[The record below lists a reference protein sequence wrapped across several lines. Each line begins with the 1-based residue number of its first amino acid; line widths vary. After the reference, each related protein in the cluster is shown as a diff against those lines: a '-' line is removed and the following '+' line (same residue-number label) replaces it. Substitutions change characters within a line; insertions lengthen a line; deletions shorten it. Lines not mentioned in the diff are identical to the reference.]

1 MDFFTRFEQ
10 ARWEFTY
17 GAPDSP
23 EEHNAL
29 QVGLVAYFY
38 LDKGYSDAK
47 RQAMADVLARYDSE
61 FGDKLRWGF
70 YKDPKKKESYRK
82 RPLQQ
87 KQAQMLAEDGEHMD
101 FWWASEEGTTYASD
115 YLFSIESPADWFEY
129 VHHAVSCVLF
139 YLPIEVLKDGGDK
152 CFEALLLE
160 FCQRLKPLHGLAGLG
175 VQQCYARDKYQHLEY
190 GIGQEFLALDITNSK
205 TWESGRDGIRS
216 VNWYTFVQTEWLE
229 KLGGEATLQRQMAD
243 PRIALLPYSGGVMIR
258 AGDWPELGWVKDE
271 PYPELY
277 VKVNKALK
285 PIRAPEICSMGYGSI
300 AGEIRFDKT
309 STAAWLAR
317 FDCPDAPQP
326 EKAEPDP
333 VAQEPVDQDP
343 DAHRQFLTRPSGER
357 CLYSGIWSTYQ
368 GGRIVRQHF
377 SEGDIFPQW
386 RDSETRTRVIYWTL
400 LERDDGMSAQF
411 PI

>member
-23 EEHNAL
+23 DEHNAL

-38 LDKGYSDAK
+38 LDKGYSDQK
-47 RQAMADVLARYDSE
+47 RQAMAEVLARYDAE
-61 FGDKLRWGF
+61 FGDKLRWG
-70 YKDPKKKESYRK
+70 YIDDSNKDETYNRTQLHKY
-82 RPLQQ
+82 QQ
-87 KQAQMLAEDGEHMD
+87 TIIDRDGDDIDML
-101 FWWASEEGTTYASD
+101 WASESGTCYASD
-115 YLFSIESPADWFEY
+115 YLIKINSPADWFEY
-129 VHHAVSCVLF
+129 VHYAVSCMLF

-152 CFEALLLE
+152 RFEALLLE

-175 VQQCYARDKYQHLEY
+175 VQQCYESEEYEHLEY
-190 GIGQEFLALDITNSK
+190 EIGQEFLALDIPNSHTWK
-205 TWESGRDGIRS
+205 TGRDGIRS

-229 KLGGEATLQRQMAD
+229 KLGGEAALERQLAD

-258 AGDWPELGWVKDE
+258 AGDWPELGWIKDE

-277 VKVNKALK
+277 VKVNNALK
-285 PIRAPEICSMGYGSI
+285 PIRAPEIGGIHHGSI
-300 AGEIRFDKT
+300 CGEIRFDEN

-317 FDCPDAPQP
+317 FDCPDAPP
-326 EKAEPDP
+326 AKAEPDP

-343 DAHRQFLTRPSGER
+343 DARRQFLTRPSGER

-386 RDSETRTRVIYWTL
+386 RDSETRTRVIHWTL
-400 LERDDGMSAQF
+400 IERDDGMSAQF
-411 PI
+411 PM